1 MSEVLL
7 TIGGVPVY
15 IDSEVREHLSW
26 AGEFTVDADGSPRC
40 YGPKGTQPLD
50 YLGNAGYSGNWW
62 GIVTDTN
69 EPDGDPIVQNGN
81 NPCPGY
87 YVSCTAYLVPGYY
100 FYDPRRYLDSEK
112 VLFTVIPGNVR
123 KACVGIC
130 KGCRAKVTDN
140 KTGKSVECV
149 IGDIGPSDHLGEG
162 SMKLAE
168 AFGLNADPKCGGSCD
183 EKRFLYE
190 CWPGMAAEGYELQS

>member
-7 TIGGVPVY
+7 TIAGVPVY
-15 IDSEVREHLSW
+15 IDTEVSEHLSW
-26 AGEFTVDADGSPRC
+26 TGEFTVDADGSPRA

-50 YLGNAGYSGNWW
+50 YLGNAGYPGNWW

-69 EPDGDPIVQNGN
+69 EPDGDPIIQGKND
-81 NPCPGY
+81 PRPGY

-100 FYDPRRYLDSEK
+100 YYDPRRYLDSEH
-112 VLFTVIPGNVR
+112 VLFAVIPGNVR

-130 KGCRAKVTDN
+130 KGCKAKVTD
-140 KTGKSVECV
+140 KDSGKSVECV

-162 SMKLAE
+162 SMALAQF
-168 AFGLNADPKCGGSCD
+168 FGLDPNPKCGGSSD
-183 EKRFLYE
+183 TKRFLYE
-190 CWPGMAAEGYELQS
+190 CWPGVAAEGYVLQG